1 VARLPVW
8 REGIRF
14 PKLGCQVCP
23 RLAGLRRDIAAGLIA
38 DYGNHTAEWA
48 YFRDIPLTPAL

>member
-14 PKLGCQVCP
+14 PKFGCQVCP

-38 DYGNHTAEWA
+38 DYGNHTAE
-48 YFRDIPLTPAL
+48 